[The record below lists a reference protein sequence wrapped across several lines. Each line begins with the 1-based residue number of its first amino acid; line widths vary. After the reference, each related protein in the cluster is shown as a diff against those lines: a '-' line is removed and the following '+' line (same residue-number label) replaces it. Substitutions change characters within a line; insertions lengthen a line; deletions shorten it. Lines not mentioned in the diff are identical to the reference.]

1 MRSSDSGR
9 NISLTSYD
17 DIFSTEESRE
27 EAQRDVIEEI
37 PLSKLVPFKNHPFKV
52 TDDERMQEMADSIRK
67 HGVFVPALARALGNG
82 DFEIISGHRRKRACE
97 LAGLKTMP
105 VIIRNL
111 NDDEAVITMVES
123 NLRQRENILMS
134 ERAKAMQMMMDA
146 LRHQGQRRDL
156 TSSQVGTKLR
166 ADQIVAEQAGSS
178 RNQVQRYIRLN
189 SLVQPLLDMVD
200 EKRIALNPAVELS
213 FLKPEEQ
220 IKLVDG
226 IEKQQA
232 TPSFSQA
239 QRMKQLSQEGRLS
252 SEHISSILSEVKK
265 PQKIFKD
272 TPIPPKAAQP
282 IQNQSNQKQEALLLD
297 GGFIKLPIEPFLKF
311 LPQSLFQN
319 PTPESQE
326 KLTNLFL
333 KMAELYKKWITK
345 KREQQR

>member
-17 DIFSTEESRE
+17 DIFSTEESRGASGVE
-27 EAQRDVIEEI
+27 KIVEI
-37 PLSKLVPFKNHPFKV
+37 PLSELHPFKNHPFKV
-52 TDDERMQEMADSIRK
+52 ADDDRMRETAESIRDY
-67 HGVFVPALARALGNG
+67 GVLVPAIVRPRSEGG
-82 DFEIISGHRRKRACE
+82 YEIISGHRRKRASE
-97 LAGLKTMP
+97 MAGKETMP
-105 VIIRNL
+105 VIVREL
-111 NDDEAVITMVES
+111 DDDAAIIIMVDS
-123 NLRQRENILMS
+123 NLQRENILPS
-134 ERAKAMQMMMDA
+134 ERAAAYKMKVEA
-146 LRHQGQRRDL
+146 LRRKAGRPSKEN
-156 TSSQVGTKLR
+156 SSQLGTNFR
-166 ADQIVAEQAGSS
+166 ADQVVAEQAGSS

-189 SLVQPLLDMVD
+189 NLVQPLLDMVD
-200 EKRIALNPAVELS
+200 DRKIALNPAVELS

-232 TPSFSQA
+232 TPSLSQA

-272 TPIPPKAAQP
+272 TPIPPKVAQP

-297 GGFIKLPIEPFLKF
+297 DGFIKLPIEPFLKF
-311 LPQSLFQN
+311 LPKSLFQN

-326 KLTNLFL
+326 KLTKLFL